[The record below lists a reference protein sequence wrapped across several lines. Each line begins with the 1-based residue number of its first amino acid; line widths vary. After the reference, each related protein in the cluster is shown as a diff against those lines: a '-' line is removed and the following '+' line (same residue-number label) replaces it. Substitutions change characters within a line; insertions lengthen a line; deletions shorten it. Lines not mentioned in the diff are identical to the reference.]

1 MASVTSIRNGIG
13 DNLANISS
21 LTVFKF
27 VPDFIE
33 PPTAVVGVVE
43 NIEYDTT
50 IQRGADKYEIPVF
63 VYVSRVDAQDSQ
75 ETLDSYLASSGSE
88 SIKAQVESDV
98 TLGGSANSCRVI
110 EANEVGVYTVNSI
123 DYLGVEFT
131 VEVIA

>member
-63 VYVSRVDAQDSQ
+63 LYVSRVDAQDSQ
-75 ETLDSYLASSGSE
+75 ESLDAYLASTGSE
-88 SIKAQVESDV
+88 SVKAQVESDV

-110 EANEVGVYTVNSI
+110 EANEVGVYTINNI